1 MRDIIVITKPEIFTG
16 ETDIVNALFAN
27 GLKRLHLRKP
37 QTSETEMAEWIG
49 RISLTFRQRIVVHDN
64 FNLLRTMGLGGIH
77 LNARH
82 PDAPAWFAEEK
93 ERRGCVTLSRS
104 CHTLDEVDRWSAT
117 CDYIFL
123 SPIFDSISKCGYLSG
138 FTRERLEKAYKDGL
152 FKKPTYALGGVSAD
166 NIQAVHELGFAGAA
180 VIGSLWQVEPTTV
193 NNVIH
198 RLRELQGI

>member
-1 MRDIIVITKPEIFTG
+1 MITKPEIFTG
-16 ETDIVNALFAN
+16 ETDIVNALFFN

-49 RISLTFRQRIVVHDN
+49 HISLPFRQRIVVHDN

-82 PDAPAWFAEEK
+82 PDAPAWFTEEK
-93 ERRGCVTLSRS
+93 ESRACVTISRS
-104 CHTLDEVDRWSAT
+104 CHTLDEVARWSET

-123 SPIFDSISKCGYLSG
+123 SPIFDSISKCGYHSG
-138 FTRERLEKAYKDGL
+138 FTRESLEKAHKDGL

-166 NIQAVHELGFAGAA
+166 NIQTIYGLGFAGAA

-193 NNVIH
+193 DNIIGSLKV
-198 RLRELQGI
+198 LQGI